1 MTKRKKRP
9 DLYEV
14 LGVARGADADAIK
27 AAYRKLARKLHPDV
41 NPEDASAEERFKE
54 VSEAYA
60 VLSDAERRRDYDEFG
75 EVSLEGGFDA
85 EKAREAQRA
94 FGGAGHPFGGGGFG
108 AGGFGSGDL
117 DDLLGQMFGGG
128 RARGRG
134 MGIRGHDLEAA
145 LELDFLEAARGTE
158 KRLTLKVPDE
168 RGVPRAQT
176 VQVRIPAGVADGGRI
191 RLRGKGGRGIGG
203 GPPGDLHAV
212 IKVRPHP
219 VFHRE
224 GRDLHLD
231 LPVTVQEAVAGA
243 RVEVPTL
250 EGRATVTV
258 PPGTDGG
265 QRLRLRGKG
274 IPNPGGGS
282 PGDLYATVRIRVPK
296 QLDEKA
302 REGLAALARC
312 DPEDPRADLFR

>member
-1 MTKRKKRP
+1 MTKRR

-14 LGVARGADADAIK
+14 LGVSRNADADAIK

-41 NPEDASAEERFKE
+41 NPDDAAAEERFKE

-60 VLSDAERRRDYDEFG
+60 VLSDAKRRRDYDEFG
-75 EVSLEGGFDA
+75 EISLEGGFDA
-85 EKAREAQRA
+85 DKAREAQRA
-94 FGGAGHPFGGGGFG
+94 FGGAGYPFGGFGDGHGGGGFG
-108 AGGFGSGDL
+108 AGDM
-117 DDLLGQMFGGG
+117 DDLLSQMFGGG

-134 MGIRGHDLEAA
+134 IRGHDLEAT

-168 RGVPRAQT
+168 RGAPRAQT
-176 VQVRIPAGVADGGRI
+176 ITVRIPAGVADGGRI
-191 RLRGKGGRGIGG
+191 RLRGKGAAGIGG

-219 VFHRE
+219 VFRRE

-250 EGRATVTV
+250 EGRATVMV
-258 PPGTDGG
+258 PPGTEGG

-274 IPNPGGGS
+274 IPDPGGGS
-282 PGDLYATVRIRVPK
+282 PGDLYATVHIRVPK
-296 QLDEKA
+296 GLDKTGHE
-302 REGLAALARC
+302 ALAVLSRF
-312 DPEDPRADLFR
+312 DPPDPRADLFR